1 MTKIFRALWF
11 SVVVTTLCGIA
22 LAQLPVTDDSYVTS
36 AQPTTNNGNSTS
48 LVVQKA
54 SNGTALIRI
63 DVSQLTGAG
72 ILPGQVSKAYLK
84 VYATAVTGQGT
95 FDLYKI
101 TSSWAEGTVTYNTT
115 PSMTLV
121 TSGTTCPSGAQC
133 IGAASKYFVF
143 DITSLVQGWITAP
156 ASNFGLA
163 LKPNATTIS
172 ATLESKE
179 STTTSHAPEVDVV
192 LNASLAQI
200 PGSITESQV
209 TNLTTDL
216 ANLNFSVAS
225 KVPQSQVGAAN
236 GVAALDNAAHVPL
249 SEIPDL
255 SSIYVDLLTNQTIA
269 GNKKFTGSLDASGA
283 TSTAPVKTIA
293 GAPPIGA
300 NVCIAGQMVLQTD
313 ATPGQ
318 QLFVCNATLNGWVMV
333 NDDGATTAT
342 ANAYTD
348 SKVAAEAAARTAADN
363 NEVTAR
369 QAADA
374 TLQNNINTDTSTRA
388 AADSNETTARI
399 AADTAEALA
408 RASADTTLQ
417 GNIAAETTRATSAE
431 TALQGNIDSLSAAAA
446 KLAGNNQFTG
456 SNTFTGPKVDL
467 RGAAATLPVQTT
479 MTAPPA
485 SGSANACVSGQML
498 LHVTGDPGKQLFIC
512 NTALDGW
519 VMVNDDSATA
529 ATANAYTDS
538 KVAAEASARSAADS
552 AEAAARTQGDAD
564 TLSTANTF
572 TTNAV
577 ATEAAARAL
586 GDTAAV
592 ASANGFTSAAV
603 SAEATARAQGDADTL
618 AASKTYSDTGL
629 ALKANLAGGNNF
641 SGDQSITGNATLNG
655 TLTLPAVGLG
665 PSASQALEL
674 AGKDAGNQPNL
685 FRWFVN
691 NTGSLDLFT
700 ASGGNTAQASGLLIG
715 PDGKITFATGQTFP
729 GTQNLTAGTG
739 ISLVGDAITNTGVLS
754 FNARNGAVSPAS
766 GDYSFGQISG
776 SISPGQVSAGTYTID
791 INGSATSAGTAALAA
806 NATNAANSALLN
818 GEAPATAATANT
830 IAARDASGDLFANVF
845 HGSGASLTN
854 IPSSALPGNVAYT
867 DAANV
872 FSQTQTLG
880 PLSNAASQPSNF
892 FRLNAFDGS
901 SASQSAQLQAKAD
914 GSLSFQFGPTS
925 GPIAEKLSID
935 NTGLIT
941 FAPGQTFPGTSN
953 GTVTSVNTG
962 AGLT

>member
-1 MTKIFRALWF
+1 MPFAAYAAICCCYVRPRKQARGDARACPGVVRTNLAEVVMTKIFRALWL

-101 TSSWAEGTVTYNTT
+101 TSSCAEGTVTYNTT
-115 PSMTLV
+115 PSMTSV

-216 ANLNFSVAS
+216 ANLNVSVAS

-333 NDDGATTAT
+333 NDDSATTAT

-348 SKVAAEAAARTAADN
+348 SKVAAEAAARSSADSAEAAARTQGDADTLSTA
-363 NEVTAR
+363 
-369 QAADA
+369 
-374 TLQNNINTDTSTRA
+374 NTFTTTRA

-485 SGSANACVSGQML
+485 SGSANACVPGQML
-498 LHVTGDPGKQLFIC
+498 LHVTGD
-512 NTALDGW
+512 
-519 VMVNDDSATA
+519 
-529 ATANAYTDS
+529 
-538 KVAAEASARSAADS
+538 
-552 AEAAARTQGDAD
+552 
-564 TLSTANTF
+564 
-572 TTNAV
+572 
-577 ATEAAARAL
+577 
-586 GDTAAV
+586 
-592 ASANGFTSAAV
+592 
-603 SAEATARAQGDADTL
+603 
-618 AASKTYSDTGL
+618 
-629 ALKANLAGGNNF
+629 
-641 SGDQSITGNATLNG
+641 
-655 TLTLPAVGLG
+655 
-665 PSASQALEL
+665 
-674 AGKDAGNQPNL
+674 
-685 FRWFVN
+685 
-691 NTGSLDLFT
+691 
-700 ASGGNTAQASGLLIG
+700 
-715 PDGKITFATGQTFP
+715 
-729 GTQNLTAGTG
+729 
-739 ISLVGDAITNTGVLS
+739 
-754 FNARNGAVSPAS
+754 
-766 GDYSFGQISG
+766 
-776 SISPGQVSAGTYTID
+776 
-791 INGSATSAGTAALAA
+791 
-806 NATNAANSALLN
+806 
-818 GEAPATAATANT
+818 
-830 IAARDASGDLFANVF
+830 
-845 HGSGASLTN
+845 
-854 IPSSALPGNVAYT
+854 
-867 DAANV
+867 
-872 FSQTQTLG
+872 
-880 PLSNAASQPSNF
+880 
-892 FRLNAFDGS
+892 
-901 SASQSAQLQAKAD
+901 
-914 GSLSFQFGPTS
+914 
-925 GPIAEKLSID
+925 
-935 NTGLIT
+935 
-941 FAPGQTFPGTSN
+941 
-953 GTVTSVNTG
+953 
-962 AGLT
+962 